1 MEQRLVGTWRNTTNP
16 AVFTFHSD
24 GTMSAPGF
32 SDGVWYIEKDKLYSP
47 DSHIQEAFKSTFEFV
62 TLGRKNDTS
71 SVLTFQGDNKIS
83 VFTPINGGTCIW
95 QRVPEESEAND
106 SPHNKAVNRSTYSR
120 DN

>member
-24 GTMSAPGF
+24 RRMSAPGF
-32 SDGVWYIEKDKLYSP
+32 SDGVWYIEKDKLYSI
-47 DSHIQEAFKSTFEFV
+47 DSHTQEVLKSAFEFV
-62 TLGRKNDTS
+62 TLGRKSDTS

-95 QRVPEESEAND
+95 QRVPEESESND
-106 SPHNKAVNRSTYSR
+106 SPHNTSGLETREAEF
-120 DN
+120 